1 MERQDRDT
9 FGARKSWNAAGQQSE
24 SYNEMFDR
32 NYSGQEDR
40 EMVRSRSR
48 SRDRENFSEAAWD
61 RAEVE
66 GTPSSSS
73 EKDQTRPSKPASKEY
88 YSPPESSRNS
98 MAEKKSPVEAAERST
113 FKTHMAQK
121 SALERDRRSAD
132 SYAAND
138 RHDKVD
144 AQSDNWPT
152 PVIPS
157 PVLVPQSHKTP
168 STACLMYNRVPW
180 KLRVRKEVFRPKE
193 PIGPPAAID
202 LLFIQIAND
211 VFGVTPTLRIS
222 AQERRS
228 ALSLLEGYEIGPD
241 NLTGSIRAIV
251 KRHLIDMARG
261 WTFYFSRLFVVSG
274 SPQLPDITLM
284 AVSHS
289 GVSLARR
296 SNDQLVSIKNVP
308 FAELRGAITL
318 PRPAAIQLNLGNG
331 SRLTLYG
338 PRATAMQQMI
348 ESFCNEFQVSL
359 RSLTG
364 LGLAGIVLMRRIE
377 SCGPLAAGKRRT
389 NQMHLGDS
397 GRRIGL
403 NKRVVAECHPS
414 GRGEMRFWGDR
425 VHLLRWH

>member
-9 FGARKSWNAAGQQSE
+9 FGARKSWNGHGQQTE
-24 SYNEMFDR
+24 NYTDMFDR
-32 NYSGQEDR
+32 TYNMQDER

-48 SRDRENFSEAAWD
+48 SRDRENFAESSWD

-66 GTPSSSS
+66 GPQSSSS
-73 EKDQTRPSKPASKEY
+73 EKVIK
-88 YSPPESSRNS
+88 ESSPRSSNP
-98 MAEKKSPVEAAERST
+98 MPVEKKSASPEDTERST

-121 SALERDRRSAD
+121 NAVDRDRRRAESP
-132 SYAAND
+132 AND
-138 RHDKVD
+138 RHD
-144 AQSDNWPT
+144 NWPS

-157 PVLVPQSHKTP
+157 PVLVPQSLKTQ

-211 VFGVTPTLRIS
+211 VFGITPTLRIS

-228 ALSLLEGYEIGPD
+228 AMSLLEGYEITPE

-261 WTFYFSRLFVVSG
+261 WTFYFSRLFLVSG

-289 GVSLARR
+289 GVYLARR
-296 SNDQLVSIKNVP
+296 SNDQLISIKNIP
-308 FAELRGAITL
+308 FGELRGAITL
-318 PRPAAIQLNLGNG
+318 PRPAAIQLNIGSN

-359 RSLTG
+359 FVYINITACWWIKLS
-364 LGLAGIVLMRRIE
+364 
-377 SCGPLAAGKRRT
+377 
-389 NQMHLGDS
+389 
-397 GRRIGL
+397 
-403 NKRVVAECHPS
+403 
-414 GRGEMRFWGDR
+414 
-425 VHLLRWH
+425 

>member
-9 FGARKSWNAAGQQSE
+9 FGARKSWNAHGQQTE
-24 SYNEMFDR
+24 TYNDMFDR
-32 NYSGQEDR
+32 PYHMQDDR

-48 SRDRENFSEAAWD
+48 SRDRENFAESSWD

-66 GTPSSSS
+66 GPQSSSS
-73 EKDQTRPSKPASKEY
+73 EKEQARQAKALKE
-88 YSPPESSRNS
+88 SPRSSHPK
-98 MAEKKSPVEAAERST
+98 AIDKKSASPVDAELST
-113 FKTHMAQK
+113 YKTHMAQK
-121 SALERDRRSAD
+121 NVIDRDKRQVESPT
-132 SYAAND
+132 ND
-138 RHDKVD
+138 RH
-144 AQSDNWPT
+144 DNWPT

-157 PVLVPQSHKTP
+157 PVLVPQSLKTP

-228 ALSLLEGYEIGPD
+228 AMSLLEGYEITPE
-241 NLTGSIRAIV
+241 NMTGSIRAIV
-251 KRHLIDMARG
+251 KRHLIDLARG
-261 WTFYFSRLFVVSG
+261 WTFYFARLFLVSG

-289 GVSLARR
+289 GVYLARR
-296 SNDQLVSIKNVP
+296 SNDQLVSIKNIP
-308 FAELRGAITL
+308 FGELRGAITL
-318 PRPAAIQLNLGNG
+318 PRPAAIQLNIGNN

-348 ESFCNEFQVSL
+348 ESFCNEFQVSFIFL
-359 RSLTG
+359 YNRLLADRAQ
-364 LGLAGIVLMRRIE
+364 LG
-377 SCGPLAAGKRRT
+377 T
-389 NQMHLGDS
+389 D
-397 GRRIGL
+397 
-403 NKRVVAECHPS
+403 
-414 GRGEMRFWGDR
+414 
-425 VHLLRWH
+425 